1 MAMNGIPP
9 IIPPLQGFDEFQR
22 ETELELAGAPR
33 FRLTR
38 FGTIKPDITAQY
50 LVKGS
55 VSLSSGERRNAE
67 SHFGHSTS

>member
-55 VSLSSGERRNAE
+55 GLAVIW
-67 SHFGHSTS
+67 